1 MLLNAFKKNKKSVG
15 SNLSDLKEFKDKLEL
30 FYYDTTEIKPNNE
43 DQIKYSEKRK
53 VVLVTAPE
61 LYNKLLNIY
70 KTQ

>member
-1 MLLNAFKKNKKSVG
+1 M
-15 SNLSDLKEFKDKLEL
+15 KEFNDKLEL

-43 DQIKYSEKRK
+43 DQIKYLEKRK